1 MDLNALFHHQVID
14 PQIDS
19 SIKQVNADK
28 IISPVRKIYKID
40 LCVVIYPDIIFAAQM
55 DLRSAISC
63 PKFISLNQRQ
73 VHDSFLITKV
83 S

>member
-1 MDLNALFHHQVID
+1 VDLNAFFHHQFID

-28 IISPVRKIYKID
+28 IISPVRKISKID
-40 LCVVIYPDIIFAAQM
+40 LCIVIYPDIIFTAQM
-55 DLRSAISC
+55 DLRSAISYS
-63 PKFISLNQRQ
+63 KFIPFNQGQ
-73 VHDSFLITKV
+73 IYDSFLITKV